1 MLLSWKAA
9 KWLRIL
15 PECYP
20 NPTSMNTLALP
31 PSENHTLTSEEI
43 MGEFPTVF
51 DGQITIIEG
60 EEFHISHR
68 KCPTILCHHP
78 RAVPFTYRDKL
89 KAELDLLQ
97 SQGIITPVTEPTE
110 WCALIVVTPKKDAN
124 EIRMCVDL
132 SRLNR
137 YIRRERYQSSTPA
150 QTVADI
156 AAENAKTFLPS
167 LMP

>member
-1 MLLSWKAA
+1 
-9 KWLRIL
+9 
-15 PECYP
+15 
-20 NPTSMNTLALP
+20 MNTLALP